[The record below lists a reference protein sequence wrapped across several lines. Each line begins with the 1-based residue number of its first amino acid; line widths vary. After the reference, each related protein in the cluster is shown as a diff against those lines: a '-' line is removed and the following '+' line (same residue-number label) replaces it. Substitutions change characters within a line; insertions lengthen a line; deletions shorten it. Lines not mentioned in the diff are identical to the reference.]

1 MVLSTFCYHLY
12 GISVSVRR
20 PEMLHGQ
27 PERKTISWYNF
38 SQRDFSIDY
47 IFLLGRIFLG
57 ELLML
62 MWSVHRVSGNVLR
75 LASTYPTCLLSS
87 RVPLSIGW
95 PVQGSVLVI
104 CEDGLVMSPRHI
116 VMAACWG
123 AHVFLRKVGLH
134 CSSCHYAMQDDHL
147 SYQFHK
153 EIVIQLI
160 VRIKIGIQHLIQYDA
175 GKWVSPFFLSV
186 AWYYHPMVQKF
197 AWSIL
202 SSAELALKGCQSS
215 YTF

>member
-1 MVLSTFCYHLY
+1 
-12 GISVSVRR
+12 
-20 PEMLHGQ
+20 
-27 PERKTISWYNF
+27 
-38 SQRDFSIDY
+38 
-47 IFLLGRIFLG
+47 
-57 ELLML
+57 ML

-147 SYQFHK
+147 TYQFHK

-175 GKWVSPFFLSV
+175 GKWVSPFFLV
-186 AWYYHPMVQKF
+186 CCM
-197 AWSIL
+197 IL
-202 SSAELALKGCQSS
+202 SSYGSEICMVDIEFSRIGTKGLSVFLYLLIS
-215 YTF
+215 YAAWVVAFTYRLLLFGLSFI